1 MTRLL
6 SHEEAVEEG
15 PVEVT
20 MPTPS
25 ARRGTP
31 KVVPGYKCWRI
42 KRSRWLRAAA
52 VRDMTVCWG

>member
-6 SHEEAVEEG
+6 SHDFALLDE

-25 ARRGTP
+25 ASRGTP
-31 KVVPGYKCWRI
+31 KVVPG
-42 KRSRWLRAAA
+42 
-52 VRDMTVCWG
+52 